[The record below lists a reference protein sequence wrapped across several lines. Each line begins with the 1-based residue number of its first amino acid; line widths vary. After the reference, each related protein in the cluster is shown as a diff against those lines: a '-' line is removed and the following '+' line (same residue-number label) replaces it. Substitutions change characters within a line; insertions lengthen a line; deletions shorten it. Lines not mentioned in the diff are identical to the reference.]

1 MSYSSVD
8 SLIGI
13 SSATARLR
21 GVGAS
26 RLQFPAKIDL
36 CREQLPAAMDRD
48 AMRFAAEAA
57 RSTSPQA
64 FRPAFLPEDW
74 RTFASFCVTRQLPAG
89 FRMLVPGTTDRTL
102 RFVVEGALWQESSVG
117 NRNRVL
123 AAGTIVGEDAVF
135 SDAAGD
141 LDVRA
146 LEDSLI
152 LELPLARQKELTAS
166 CPEIGFALL
175 RAAGAV
181 IAAGGRPSTTSD
193 DEVAAN

>member
-26 RLQFPAKIDL
+26 RLQFPAKLDL

-89 FRMLVPGTTDRTL
+89 FRVLIPGATDRTL
-102 RFVVEGALWQESSVG
+102 RFVVEGSLRQECPAWTRPAGARASVLPPG
-117 NRNRVL
+117 
-123 AAGTIVGEDAVF
+123 AIVGEDTLF
-135 SDAAGD
+135 DDGPGE

-146 LEDSLI
+146 LEDSFV
-152 LELPLARQKELTAS
+152 LELSQPRRRELTAA
-166 CPEIGFALL
+166 CPALAFALL

-181 IAAGGRPSTTSD
+181 IAGR
-193 DEVAAN
+193 VQ